1 MQQLPY
7 VHAQLKTGG
16 AAGVQ
21 PSECAGCTKV
31 YGVVLARTWNNQL
44 VRSTNTSARLIGSGA
59 SREDTEISKAPE
71 FVFPFSAFVKTEN
84 AEKIN
89 TPRYFGN

>member
-1 MQQLPY
+1 M
-7 VHAQLKTGG
+7 
-16 AAGVQ
+16 
-21 PSECAGCTKV
+21 

-84 AEKIN
+84 AEKLN
-89 TPRYFGN
+89 TPGILEINACSRDTPQPIRRALGFPARTGWLF